1 MREDQDAELACCLD
15 EAGRSDR
22 LARRG
27 RMAEPVAPDG
37 SRVGAVEALLE
48 LFLVDEAGVV
58 VVVRLLVELGLGDGA
73 VPAAV
78 PAVAVLVGRALRR
91 GDELGEHP
99 GEGIHLMAAE
109 LGPCGGSREVL
120 GEHALEPE
128 HEAVADLPARR
139 RLGETGLHLLER
151 VVEGGAACG
160 SRCER
165 GGRVLVGV
173 QERLAAPGC
182 GAARCRSQ
190 VFRCVRQHGRGR
202 RGFVHVRS
210 TYCGAAPSES

>member
-1 MREDQDAELACCLD
+1 MPSLRAASTKPAAAIVLP
-15 EAGRSDR
+15 GS
-22 LARRG
+22 G
-27 RMAEPVAPDG
+27 RMAEAVAADG
-37 SRVGAVEALLE
+37 PRVGAVEALLE
-48 LFLVDEAGVV
+48 LLLVDEAGVE

-78 PAVAVLVGRALRR
+78 PAVPVAVLVSRALGR

-99 GEGIHLMAAE
+99 CEGIHLVAAE
-109 LGPCGGSREVL
+109 LGPGGGSRKVL
-120 GEHALEPE
+120 GKHALEPE

-139 RLGETGLHLLER
+139 RLGEAGLHLLEC

-173 QERLAAPGC
+173 QEWLAAPGR
-182 GAARCRSQ
+182 GAGRCRSQ
-190 VFRCVRQHGRGR
+190 VFRCVRQQGRGS